1 MRETKGRR
9 EKRKR
14 ERERDERREQYV
26 ERVCM
31 CVSVCAIRSLILD
44 GRMVHIAES
53 SSHEDAR
60 SCNGVPQQ
68 RSSDATR
75 RVTSPRWQDRR
86 KRSSSPSRKLASI
99 RIDDT
104 CRKKE
109 WLRIGLIIFPK
120 IRAFKILSRKLCSV
134 TFIYSSTIILLL
146 HEYFYLFISNFRIS
160 KKKRFPYHFTR
171 CSK

>member
-31 CVSVCAIRSLILD
+31 CVSVYAIRSLILD

-104 CRKKE
+104 CR
-109 WLRIGLIIFPK
+109 RNGLIIFPK
-120 IRAFKILSRKLCSV
+120 IKTFKILSRKLCSV
-134 TFIYSSTIILLL
+134 TFIYPSTIILLL

-160 KKKRFPYHFTR
+160 KKKKKRFPYHFTR